1 MVANL
6 LLLRKAEVSL
16 TNVTERAYAGS
27 TITPRR
33 TKPRAL
39 GVLHEIWAKIFRD
52 DCIDLAA
59 EMAYFFALALFPFFA
74 VLGALAG
81 FLPYTDLW
89 TNVTHQIVA
98 HFPSEA
104 RALVTQTL
112 LNLAHKNKTFLSIGF
127 AAMVWT
133 SSSGLVATME
143 NLSRAYNVPETRGFW
158 KKRLIA
164 IGMVVVSSGFFFGSF
179 ALLMAGHRIGVFL
192 SAKLYFGE
200 GLRIVWDVFRWSFL
214 VILLQTGVA
223 ILDNVLPNKRR
234 PWRWVTLGTAF
245 ATGMLVAATWGVNF
259 YVRHIGHY
267 SETYG
272 AIGAFFVL
280 MVWIFCSS
288 LVLLIGAEMNSVVE
302 RRGVTK

>member
-1 MVANL
+1 M
-6 LLLRKAEVSL
+6 SL
-16 TNVTERAYAGS
+16 PNVTDAPNASGTFLAEH
-27 TITPRR
+27 
-33 TKPRAL
+33 TKPAHFR
-39 GVLHEIWAKIFRD
+39 VLHEIWAKILKD
-52 DCIDLAA
+52 DCIDMAA
-59 EMAYFFALALFPFFA
+59 EMAYFFVLALFPFFA

-89 TNVTHQIVA
+89 TNVTHQIIE

-104 RALVTQTL
+104 RDLALQTL
-112 LNLAHKNKTFLSIGF
+112 LNLAHRNRTFLSIGF
-127 AAMVWT
+127 GAMVWT

-164 IGMVVVSSGFFFGSF
+164 TGMLIVSSAFFFGSF
-179 ALLMAGHRIGVFL
+179 GLLTLGHRMGVFL
-192 SAKLYFGE
+192 SSELYFGQT
-200 GLRIVWDVFRWSFL
+200 LRIVWEVFRWSFL

-234 PWRWVTLGTAF
+234 PWRWLTAGTVF
-245 ATGMLVAATWGVNF
+245 ATTMLVGATWGVNF

-288 LVLLIGAEMNSVVE
+288 LVLLIGAEMNSVME
-302 RRGVTK
+302 RRKVAA

>member
-1 MVANL
+1 M
-6 LLLRKAEVSL
+6 SL
-16 TNVTERAYAGS
+16 PNVTNASYATRSVS
-27 TITPRR
+27 TREPGRG
-33 TKPRAL
+33 PFA
-39 GVLHEIWAKIFRD
+39 VLREIWAKILND

-98 HFPSEA
+98 HFPAEA
-104 RALVTQTL
+104 RDLALQTL
-112 LNLAHKNKTFLSIGF
+112 LNLAHRNKTFLSIGF
-127 AAMVWT
+127 GAMVWT
-133 SSSGLVATME
+133 SSSGLVAMME
-143 NLSRAYNVPETRGFW
+143 NLSRAYNVLETRGFW

-164 IGMVVVSSGFFFGSF
+164 IGILIVSSAFFFGSF
-179 ALLMAGHRIGVFL
+179 GLLTVGHRTGVFL
-192 SAKLYFGE
+192 STKLYFGQP
-200 GLRIVWDVFRWSFL
+200 LRIVWEIFRWFFL
-214 VILLQTGVA
+214 LTLLQTGVA
-223 ILDNVLPNKRR
+223 ILDHVLPNKRR
-234 PWRWVTLGTAF
+234 PWRWLSPGTAF
-245 ATGMLVAATWGVNF
+245 ATAMLVAATWGVNF

-288 LVLLIGAEMNSVVE
+288 LVLLIAAEINAVVE
-302 RRGVTK
+302 KRQFSS